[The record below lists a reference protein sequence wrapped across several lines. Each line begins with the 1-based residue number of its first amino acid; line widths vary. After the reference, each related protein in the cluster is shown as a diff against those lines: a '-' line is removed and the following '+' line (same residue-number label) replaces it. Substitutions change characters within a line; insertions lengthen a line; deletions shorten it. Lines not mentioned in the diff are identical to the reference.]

1 MRRMSHSIKDAHASL
16 FCGKRTG
23 FLFYNCRCVKTGISR
38 SYRKL
43 IRLRRVED
51 NGVDKWQSNRIISL
65 CRLFSL
71 YLFSKC

>member
-16 FCGKRTG
+16 FVEDGRG
-23 FLFYNCRCVKTGISR
+23 FLFYNCRCFKTGVSR

-43 IRLRRVED
+43 VRLLRVED

-65 CRLFSL
+65 CRLFSS